1 MAYDSLQSAHQMASN
16 RKQTNSSTFGG
27 ELQNSPAVRANA
39 GLIDIELFA
48 GGGGMAV
55 GLRQAGFAPVNFYE
69 SNGECCDTLIKNTLE
84 DNATLVGKVIRG
96 KTEQVDW
103 RPFQGNVRLL
113 AGGAPCQ
120 PFSLG
125 GKHHAHR
132 DDRNLFP
139 EALRAVRETKPMAV
153 LLENVRGI
161 VRNSFRFYF
170 EYVLRQLQFPSVA
183 PRENEKWRD
192 HDGRLKRLELKDAP
206 EYHVVFRLLDA
217 ADFGVPQ
224 NRLRVF
230 IVATRADFPAYIF
243 PNKTH
248 SREMLENVLHGKEY
262 WERHGIARPSINGKN
277 GHLKLDE
284 DMLLPWVTV
293 RDALTG
299 LPIPAGNEAN
309 AQMNHWIIPGAR
321 SYQGHTGSQMD
332 WTAKTIKAG
341 VHGVPGGEN
350 TLIDASGKF
359 RYFTLR
365 ETARI
370 QTFPDKHI
378 FTGARI
384 HVTRQIGNAVPS
396 RLATAVASPLYNL
409 ISTELAVRA
418 RLKVNGVGK
427 EEKSK

>member
-1 MAYDSLQSAHQMASN
+1 MASN
-16 RKQTNSSTFGG
+16 RKQTNGSTLGVG
-27 ELQNSPAVRANA
+27 LQNSSTDRANA

-55 GLRQAGFAPVNFYE
+55 GLRQAGFTPANFYE
-69 SNGECCDTLIKNTLE
+69 SNGECCDTLTKNILGK
-84 DNATLVGKVIRG
+84 NATLLGKVIRG

-103 RPFQGNVRLL
+103 KPFQGIVRLL

-132 DDRNLFP
+132 DERNLFP
-139 EALRAVRETKPMAV
+139 EVLRAVRETKPMAV

-161 VRNSFRFYF
+161 VRHSFRFYF

-183 PRENEKWRD
+183 PRQNEKWRD
-192 HDGRLKRLELKDAP
+192 HDDRLKKLELKDAS
-206 EYHVVFRLLDA
+206 EYHVVFRLLNA

-230 IVATRADFPAYIF
+230 IVATRTDFPTYVF

-248 SREMLENVLHGKEY
+248 SREMLENALHGKEY

-277 GHLKLDE
+277 DQLKLDE
-284 DMLLPWVTV
+284 DVFLPWVTV
-293 RDALTG
+293 RDALAG
-299 LPIPAGNEAN
+299 LPLPASDEAD

-321 SYQGHTGSQMD
+321 SYHGHTGSQMD
-332 WTAKTIKAG
+332 WIGKTIKAG

-350 TLIDASGKF
+350 TLIDSSGKL

-370 QTFPDKHI
+370 QSFPDKHI
-378 FTGARI
+378 FEGARI

-396 RLATAVASPLYNL
+396 RLAAAVATPLYTL
-409 ISTELAVRA
+409 ISTELAIRA
-418 RLKVNGVGK
+418 RRRANG
-427 EEKSK
+427 